1 MFEVVE
7 ELIPNLTGNKLMAIF
22 LVVVFTEI
30 VKKLLDEFNFKHEKK
45 ILAGSKF
52 VLPLAFSVGASFV
65 LFQIEDIKH
74 NEIISNICI
83 IYGVSV
89 ATYEMIVKRVGLTR
103 KSNNSDSK
111 SDSEND
117 SKDDSESEE

>member
-1 MFEVVE
+1 MFDIVE
-7 ELIPNLTGNKLMAIF
+7 ELIPNLTGNKLMFIF

-52 VLPLAFSVGASFV
+52 VLPLFFSIGASCI

-74 NEIISNICI
+74 NEIISNVCI

-89 ATYEMIVKRVGLTR
+89 VTYEMIVKRIGLSM
-103 KSNNSDSK
+103 KSNSSNSKSDSK
-111 SDSEND
+111 SDLEN
-117 SKDDSESEE
+117 KK

>member
-1 MFEVVE
+1 MFEIVE
-7 ELIPNLTGNKLMAIF
+7 ELMPNLTGNKLMAIF

-52 VLPLAFSVGASFV
+52 VLPLFFSIGASFV

-74 NEIISNICI
+74 NEIISSICI

-89 ATYEMIVKRVGLTR
+89 ATYEMIIKRVGLTR
-103 KSNNSDSK
+103 KSNSSDSK
-111 SDSEND
+111 TDKTD
-117 SKDDSESEE
+117 KGDSESEE

>member
-1 MFEVVE
+1 MFEIVE

-52 VLPLAFSVGASFV
+52 VLPLFFSIGASFV

-74 NEIISNICI
+74 NEIISNVCI

-89 ATYEMIVKRVGLTR
+89 ATYEMIVKRVGLTM
-103 KSNNSDSK
+103 SSDSSNSK
-111 SDSEND
+111 SGSG
-117 SKDDSESEE
+117 SKK

>member
-1 MFEVVE
+1 MFDLVG
-7 ELIPNLTGNKLMAIF
+7 ELLPNLTGNKLMAIF
-22 LVVVFTEI
+22 LVVIFTEI

-52 VLPLAFSVGASFV
+52 VFPLFFSIGAAFV

-74 NEIISNICI
+74 NEIISNVCI

-89 ATYEMIVKRVGLTR
+89 ATYEMIVKKVGLTIKNR
-103 KSNNSDSK
+103 VSHSDSK
-111 SDSEND
+111 SEDTDND
-117 SKDDSESEE
+117 KGKV